1 MVPLCWSSAIRAN
14 ARIPRLSPTR
24 TRGRRCKS
32 AARHWSTPIDSAHS
46 MVIHNTGVLNGP
58 DVLAVNT
65 VAPFVLTAIMRKPR
79 RLIYPTRWTRRLR
92 RWPPRRRRSP
102 RGAGLLRRPPAPGPA
117 PVHRFLPELI
127 DLIWT
132 RQIDP
137 GTCSTSNC
145 PRPSRRRRHGDGRAQ
160 GHQGPAPPLTSTPRP
175 GSSPAPDG
183 APASTSRKPPLS
195 PLVTSCMCRV
205 AGDSCPQLR
214 RGARGRVTCSDAVEH
229 LRRVGM
235 AQAPSPPALRAGSG
249 SVWRS
254 PSRRVGP
261 SSCRDDSRAIAA
273 VQDLTAVQRLNN
285 GSFNVPGTLVDYLRE
300 MWIGSTRDCHRMPAA
315 HHTRTSDVPPARVAI
330 GPVG

>member
-1 MVPLCWSSAIRAN
+1 MQVGCEALEHAN
-14 ARIPRLSPTR
+14 RFGPFDGHPQ
-24 TRGRRCKS
+24 RGRPQR
-32 AARHWSTPIDSAHS
+32 
-46 MVIHNTGVLNGP
+46 
-58 DVLAVNT
+58 
-65 VAPFVLTAIMRKPR
+65 PR
-79 RLIYPTRWTRRLR
+79 RARRQHGGALR
-92 RWPPRRRRSP
+92 PHRHHAQTAPADLPDPVDTSASSVASTTSTFP
-102 RGAGLLRRPPAPGPA
+102 RGAVLLRRPPAPGPA

-183 APASTSRKPPLS
+183 APASTLRKPPLS
-195 PLVTSCMCRV
+195 RLVTSCMCRV

-254 PSRRVGP
+254 PSPRVG
-261 SSCRDDSRAIAA
+261 AEFM
-273 VQDLTAVQRLNN
+273 Q
-285 GSFNVPGTLVDYLRE
+285 G
-300 MWIGSTRDCHRMPAA
+300 
-315 HHTRTSDVPPARVAI
+315 
-330 GPVG
+330 